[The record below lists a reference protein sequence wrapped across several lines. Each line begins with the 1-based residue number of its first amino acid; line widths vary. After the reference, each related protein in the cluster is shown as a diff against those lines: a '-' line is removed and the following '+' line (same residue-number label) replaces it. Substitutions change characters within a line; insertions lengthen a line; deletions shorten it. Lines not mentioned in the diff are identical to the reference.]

1 MDLGDFP
8 QGRRHGVGCV
18 RVEVGFHRGLG
29 RGPSS
34 ERGPFVLARE
44 ALARCQVD
52 KMFVVP
58 MPFARVCK
66 DVMRYKVARCRDLL
80 AQCLQLGNK

>member
-18 RVEVGFHRGLG
+18 RVEVEFHRGLG

-44 ALARCQVD
+44 ALARCQVAD
-52 KMFVVP
+52 AICSGLQRRDALQGCSLQGFACAMF
-58 MPFARVCK
+58 AIGK
-66 DVMRYKVARCRDLL
+66 
-80 AQCLQLGNK
+80 